1 MRMKPLIKFSL
12 WLGLLSSFAAVSGN
26 RLANARDQQIS
37 AQITLANHIKDA
49 KSINDLRSKQQ
60 VVSERKRPE
69 QDVIA
74 KVNATLADVG
84 IPSVHF
90 DSLRPESDGV
100 LPDSKYRRQSVRINL
115 NELTVAELGAFLNQ
129 WSITQKLWT
138 PARIELLHSR
148 NKSNADRYNITIL
161 ITATYLAN
169 G

>member
-1 MRMKPLIKFSL
+1 MRIKPLIMFSL
-12 WLGLLSSFAAVSGN
+12 WLGLLSIFVAISGN
-26 RLANARDQQIS
+26 RLAIARNQKTS
-37 AQITLANHIKDA
+37 AQTTLANLTRDA
-49 KSINDLRSKQQ
+49 QGIIDLRSKQQ
-60 VVSERKRPE
+60 IVSESKRPE

-74 KVNATLADVG
+74 KVNATLAEVG
-84 IPSVHF
+84 IPNNHF
-90 DSLRPESDGV
+90 DSLRPESDGP
-100 LPDSKYRRQSVRINL
+100 LPESKYRRQSVRINL

-138 PARIELLHSR
+138 PTRIELLHSR

>member
-1 MRMKPLIKFSL
+1 MTTKTIIIFSL
-12 WLGLLSSFAAVSGN
+12 WLGLLSIFTVVSGN
-26 RLANARDQQIS
+26 RLAITRNQKIS
-37 AQITLANHIKDA
+37 AQTTLANLANDA
-49 KSINDLRSKQQ
+49 RNIIDLRSKQQ

-84 IPSVHF
+84 IPNNHF
-90 DSLRPESDGV
+90 DSLRPESDGA
-100 LPDSKYRRQSVRINL
+100 LPDSKYRRQSVRIKL
-115 NELTVAELGAFLNQ
+115 NEITLAELGAFLNQ
-129 WSITQKLWT
+129 WSLTQKLWT
-138 PARIELLHSR
+138 PTRIELLHAR

>member
-1 MRMKPLIKFSL
+1 MRMKPLIMFSL
-12 WLGLLSSFAAVSGN
+12 WLGLLSVFTAASGN

-49 KSINDLRSKQQ
+49 KSIIDLRSKQQ

-84 IPSVHF
+84 IPNNHF
-90 DSLRPESDGV
+90 DSLRPESDGT
-100 LPDSKYRRQSVRINL
+100 LPDSKYRRQSVRIKL
-115 NELTVAELGAFLNQ
+115 NEITVAELGSFLNQ
-129 WSITQKLWT
+129 WSLTQKLWT
-138 PARIELLHSR
+138 PTRIELLHAR